1 MGSDDRDNAARAEDE
16 TFSICLL
23 DGIRCFLLYLS
34 RILVDQRV
42 LPHTPAHHSRKLLL
56 CFCKGGK
63 SFTVVPVD
71 DGELERIQQREVN
84 VMPMQVQEI
93 AP

>member
-1 MGSDDRDNAARAEDE
+1 MGSDDRDNASRAEDE
-16 TFSICLL
+16 TFSTCLL
-23 DGIRCFLLYLS
+23 DGIRCFLPNLG

-63 SFTVVPVD
+63 GFTVVPVD
-71 DGELERIQQREVN
+71 NWELERV
-84 VMPMQVQEI
+84 
-93 AP
+93 